1 MKITGNG
8 YEITRYISEK
18 IVSPANETSV
28 KTSTQN
34 NIAPESR
41 EDAIVNLSEAS
52 KEVQKAIEVIDSQ
65 PDVRLDMV
73 NAIQEE
79 IEKGAYEVNTEK
91 TAEKILGYYIDEKV

>member
-1 MKITGNG
+1 MKISGNG

-18 IVSPANETSV
+18 VVSPANETSI
-28 KTSTQN
+28 KTPTQN
-34 NIAPESR
+34 DISTGSR

-52 KEVQKAIEVIDSQ
+52 KEVQRAREVIESQ
-65 PDVRLDMV
+65 PDVRLDKI

-79 IEKGAYEVNTEK
+79 IEKGAYEVDVQK

>member
-18 IVSPANETSV
+18 VVSPANETSV
-28 KTSTQN
+28 KTCTQN
-34 NIAPESR
+34 NIPTESR

-52 KEVQKAIEVIDSQ
+52 KEVQKAREVIESQ

-91 TAEKILGYYIDEKV
+91 TAEKMLGYYIDEKV